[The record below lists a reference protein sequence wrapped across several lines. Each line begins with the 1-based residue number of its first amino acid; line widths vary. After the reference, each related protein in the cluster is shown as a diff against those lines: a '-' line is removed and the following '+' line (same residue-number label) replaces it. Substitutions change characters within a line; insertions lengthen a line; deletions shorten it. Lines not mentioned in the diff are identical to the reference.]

1 MYRMGLGTSAL
12 PTPEQEAAA
21 ISAAYAGGYDILG
34 ILSTPEQLAATAAQI
49 QSPQA
54 ASTAGGL
61 GPTFSEWLKSNAGY
75 LALGVGAFVILL
87 AVGRR

>member
-1 MYRMGLGTSAL
+1 MYHLGLGTSAL
-12 PTPEQEAAA
+12 PTAEQEAAA

-54 ASTAGGL
+54 ASTAAGL
-61 GPTFSEWLKSNAGY
+61 PSPFMQWVTSNAG
-75 LALGVGAFVILL
+75 LLVLGVGAFVVLL

>member
-1 MYRMGLGTSAL
+1 MYHLGLGTSAL
-12 PTPEQEAAA
+12 PTAEQEAAA

-54 ASTAGGL
+54 ASTAAGL
-61 GPTFSEWLKSNAGY
+61 PSSLSQWLSANAGL
-75 LALGVGAFVILL
+75 LALGAGAFVLLL
-87 AVGRR
+87 ALGRR

>member
-34 ILSTPEQLAATAAQI
+34 ILSTPEQLAATAYQI

-54 ASTAGGL
+54 ASTAAGL
-61 GPTFSEWLKSNAGY
+61 PSPFTQWLTANAGY
-75 LALGVGAFVILL
+75 LALGAGALVLVLVL
-87 AVGRR
+87 ARR